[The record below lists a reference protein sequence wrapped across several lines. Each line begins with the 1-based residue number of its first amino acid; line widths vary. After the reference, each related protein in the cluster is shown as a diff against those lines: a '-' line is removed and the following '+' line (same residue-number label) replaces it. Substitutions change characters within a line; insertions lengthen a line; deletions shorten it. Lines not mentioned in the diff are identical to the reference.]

1 MNAHYKQF
9 VPCFL
14 ENLFLAKSSKLESTG
29 YNALPFNQSINQSVR
44 LIVAELLLGK
54 VRNEK
59 ENENKQKDGFVAE
72 TNAALVV

>member
-9 VPCFL
+9 VSCFL